1 MATEQQLMKALR
13 AADAANDTRAAKLF
27 RSKIMELRAGQ
38 QPAVT
43 PQPDITA
50 QPEIVAEP
58 QVEAEPTFNPLEQMV
73 GGQENML
80 SMATGGAASIAGG
93 LAGLVGS
100 VLPGPE
106 GQGADV
112 AKRVQ
117 EAGTYQPRTDAG
129 KAMQQGAGEV
139 IEPLIGMATQVPGDF
154 VYDLATNPQI
164 RAAAEMFPQ
173 LKLMT
178 ENPEMA
184 GTVGQL
190 IVPALLERFGVKT
203 NKAIKTSKDAKEVL
217 VNEIKAGNRN
227 IDNITQVLDA
237 NDNLIKNP
245 MVKQASEIL
254 GDKLKGKQHAIEL
267 ELMSK
272 ADRGQLN
279 KMLDI
284 VEKQRR
290 LGTRYAMENRPS
302 NVVGESIAGR
312 IKAAI
317 KLKNK
322 SNKELSQVVDGDVGR
337 ELVNTSGPSRKFFDA
352 LESEGVAIGRN
363 EGGKL
368 TVNLDNSTARLGDVL
383 PKAEL
388 ERVLNMLDVDE
399 MTIAKAH
406 KMKRFV
412 REYVSYDD
420 GIQVGAKT
428 SKPIENAIKG
438 LSTEINDVIAQ
449 KSPAYAKANAKFSS
463 VIDSISSA
471 QKQLKG
477 MDIDSDL
484 ANSKLGNLSKKLGT
498 NYGSKEKIFELI
510 DTLDESLG
518 KNKIKF
524 NDDIRS
530 QVSSL
535 ALLDD
540 VFRMQETEA
549 PFGFVSGISKGARDT
564 ASGQSASMQALD
576 AAIGKLKSMRDPDFN
591 KKMAVLRRFAEKK

>member
-1 MATEQQLMKALR
+1 
-13 AADAANDTRAAKLF
+13 
-27 RSKIMELRAGQ
+27 
-38 QPAVT
+38 
-43 PQPDITA
+43 
-50 QPEIVAEP
+50 
-58 QVEAEPTFNPLEQMV
+58 MV

-80 SMATGGAASIAGG
+80 SMATGGAASVAGG

-112 AKRVQ
+112 SKRVQ

-284 VEKQRR
+284 VEKQRK

-337 ELVNTSGPSRKFFDA
+337 ELVNTSGPSRKFFDT

-576 AAIGKLKSMRDPDFN
+576 AAVGKLKSMRDPDFN